1 MMMKSQ
7 QKESSD
13 QVRSK
18 AARKRS
24 DSRVSNQV
32 VYLYEFSGSKRDEE
46 EVHPSNWERE
56 AHLVTAHQE
65 IW

>member
-1 MMMKSQ
+1 MALGTSS
-7 QKESSD
+7 ESSD

-32 VYLYEFSGSKRDEE
+32 VYLYKFSGSKRDE

-56 AHLVTAHQE
+56 AHPVTAHQE